1 MLCSSNCMLT
11 GFIREVIDGSDGV
24 SQSQPFPE
32 VLGVACNVVCV
43 SLITLRREW
52 QLSQSQPWPGGLGV
66 FCESFHYEQSSRNTT
81 ITRIGLCSRKLRNG
95 NCGGWRQWPS
105 THCSMWSLC
114 RFMTRVTID
123 GFDVNDTRSNWRVW
137 WLAIREVIDGFD
149 GWWYEK

>member
-1 MLCSSNCMLT
+1 MLT

-95 NCGGWRQWPS
+95 NCGGWRQ
-105 THCSMWSLC
+105 
-114 RFMTRVTID
+114 
-123 GFDVNDTRSNWRVW
+123 
-137 WLAIREVIDGFD
+137 
-149 GWWYEK
+149 